1 MIEIDIPGKGLLRLE
16 HAVFDVN
23 GTLALDGELL
33 PGVAERLAAL
43 GERLTLHMLT
53 ADTHGRQVEIDA
65 ALGFSAT
72 IVSRGSVEKAAYVL
86 SLGGER
92 VAAIGN
98 GANDTHM
105 LQAAGLSIAILGP
118 EGLAFDALKNADV
131 VVASILDALDL
142 LLKPDRLRATLRR

>member
-1 MIEIDIPGKGLLRLE
+1 MITIDIPGKGLLELE

-23 GTLALDGELL
+23 GTLACDGELL
-33 PGVAERLAAL
+33 PGVVERLAAL

-53 ADTHGRQVEIDA
+53 ADTHGRQATIDA
-65 ALGFSAT
+65 ALGFRAT
-72 IVSRGSVEKAAYVL
+72 IISRGSVEKAAYVL

-98 GANDTHM
+98 GTNDSHM
-105 LQAAGLSIAILGP
+105 LQAAGLSIAVLGP
-118 EGLAFDALKNADV
+118 EGLAFDALKHADV
-131 VVASILDALDL
+131 VVVSILDALDL